1 MSYDEIS
8 VRVHEVEKFF
18 PIYDQPHYRLMQM
31 LSPKV
36 EKHRWFRKFQALRK
50 LSFEVKK
57 GETFGIVGRNGSGKS
72 TLLQLICGTLTP
84 NAGTIAVQGRIAA
97 LLELGA
103 GFNSEF
109 TGRENV
115 YLNGSILGLSK
126 DEIDSRFD
134 EIAAFADIGEFIDQP
149 VRTYSSGMYVRLAF
163 AVAINVQ
170 PDILVIDEALSVGD
184 EAFQRR
190 CYARIQALRD
200 SGATIIFVSH
210 SASVVLELCDRAILL
225 DGGQMLSMGAPRHVV
240 SRYHKLLYASE
251 TSRPVV
257 RTALLQELV
266 AGTHSAA
273 AKTDEDRSAT
283 SSGVEDS
290 DLDARPI
297 RDLPSAYFDPALIS
311 ISQIDYESAGARIS
325 DVRLCTLEGEK
336 VNVLRPG
343 DEYLYRYEVAFQ
355 STASAVRFGMMVKT
369 VGGLE
374 LGGGV
379 SAQAGSGFM
388 RVESESRVEVA
399 FRFRCLLASGVY
411 FMNAGVVAADDSGE
425 ERYLHRLVDA
435 IPFRVML
442 DPDRL
447 ATGMVDF
454 SPKARM
460 EIASHPGDREQ

>member
-8 VRVHEVEKFF
+8 VRVHNIEKFF

-36 EKHRWFRKFQALRK
+36 EKHRWFRKFQALK
-50 LSFEVKK
+50 QLNFEVKK

-84 NAGTIAVQGRIAA
+84 SAGDIAVRGRIAA

-134 EIAAFADIGEFIDQP
+134 EITAFADIGEFIDQP

-200 SGATIIFVSH
+200 AGATIIFVSH
-210 SASVVLELCDRAILL
+210 SAGVVLELCDRAILL
-225 DGGQMLSMGAPRHVV
+225 DGGQMLAMGAPRHVV
-240 SRYHKLLYASE
+240 SRYHKLLYAPE
-251 TSRPVV
+251 ASRSFV
-257 RTALLQELV
+257 RDALLQELEG
-266 AGTHSAA
+266 ARPGGAA
-273 AKTDEDRSAT
+273 TIDEDRSA
-283 SSGVEDS
+283 SLS
-290 DLDARPI
+290 DAEQADLGGRQI

-325 DVRLCTLEGEK
+325 NVRLCTLEGEK

-343 DEYLYRYEVAFQ
+343 DEYLYCYEVAFQ
-355 STASAVRFGMMVKT
+355 STASTVRFGMMVKT

-379 SAQAGSGFM
+379 SAHAGSGLM
-388 RVESESRVEVA
+388 HVESESRAEVV
-399 FRFRCLLASGVY
+399 FRFHCLLASGVY
-411 FMNAGVVAADDSGE
+411 FMNAGVVAVGDSGE
-425 ERYLHRLVDA
+425 ERYMHRLVDA

-442 DPDRL
+442 DSHQL

-454 SPKARM
+454 SPKARI
-460 EIASHPGDREQ
+460 EIAPHPRDHEQ

>member
-8 VRVHEVEKFF
+8 VRVHDVEKFF

-36 EKHRWFRKFQALRK
+36 EKHRWFRKFQALRQ
-50 LSFEVKK
+50 LSFEVRK

-84 NAGTIAVQGRIAA
+84 SAGGIAVQGRIAA

-134 EIAAFADIGEFIDQP
+134 EIATFADIGEFIDQP

-200 SGATIIFVSH
+200 SGVTIIFVSH
-210 SASVVLELCDRAILL
+210 SAGVVLELCDRAILL
-225 DGGQMLSMGAPRHVV
+225 DGGQMLAVGSPRHVV
-240 SRYHKLLYASE
+240 SRYHKLLYAPEANRS
-251 TSRPVV
+251 VV
-257 RTALLQELV
+257 RAALLQEL
-266 AGTHSAA
+266 AETHLGAA
-273 AKTDEDRSAT
+273 AAEDRSA
-283 SSGVEDS
+283 SVSDVEQVDS
-290 DLDARPI
+290 EGRQI

-311 ISQIDYESAGARIS
+311 ISQVDYESAGAKIS
-325 DVRLCTLEGEK
+325 NVRLCTIGGER

-343 DEYLYRYEVAFQ
+343 DEYFYRYEVAFQ
-355 STASAVRFGMMVKT
+355 SPASAVRFGMMVKT

-379 SAQAGSGFM
+379 SAQAGNGIV
-388 RVESESRVEVA
+388 RVELASRAEVF

-454 SPKARM
+454 SPKTKI
-460 EIASHPGDREQ
+460 EIDPHPGDNER